1 MIQNLWPFIA
11 ILIVFVIAITALKA
25 FLGSNKGGTEDY
37 PYEKEQTL
45 FTPAERSF
53 LGVLDQAVDNKLRI
67 MSKVRL
73 ADIIKVK
80 NGNNKSAWQKAF
92 NRIQSKHVDFVACDT
107 ATLGVK
113 FVVELDDKSHNQS
126 KRRDRDEF
134 IDKALAAAK
143 IPVFHFEAKRT
154 YTIQEL
160 QNVLFGNKSE
170 TAKLYIT
177 N

>member
-1 MIQNLWPFIA
+1 MIQGLWPLIA

-25 FLGSNKGGTEDY
+25 FLGGNRGGAEDY
-37 PYEKEQTL
+37 PYEKEHAL

-53 LGVLDQAVDNKLRI
+53 LGVLEQAVEGKLRI
-67 MSKVRL
+67 MGKVRL
-73 ADIIKVK
+73 ADIVKVK

-107 ATLGVK
+107 ATLGIK
-113 FVVELDDKSHNQS
+113 FIIELDDKSHDQS
-126 KRRDRDEF
+126 KRQDRDKF

-143 IPVFHFEAKRT
+143 IPVFHFAAKPT

-160 QNVLFGNKSE
+160 QNALFGNKFE
-170 TAKLYIT
+170 IANKK
-177 N
+177 